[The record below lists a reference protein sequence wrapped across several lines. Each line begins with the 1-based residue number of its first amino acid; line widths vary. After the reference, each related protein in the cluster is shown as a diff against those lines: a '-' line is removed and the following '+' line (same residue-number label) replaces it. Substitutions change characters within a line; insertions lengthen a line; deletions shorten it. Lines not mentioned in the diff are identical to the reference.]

1 MAEGSDAITGKFDF
15 YDVLGYL
22 VPGLVLV
29 GLLSLPFG
37 VIKGSWPSTTLTSAV
52 LYLVGAHILGHIL
65 QGFLRAW
72 EIVPEIRDDNG
83 KLRAPSSAL
92 LDESPKSLAPAV
104 RAKIRKL
111 ANRYWEIPQTPGVN
125 DGSWADVPDPERAAA
140 FLQARN
146 LLLQAK
152 KQSYFEQFEG
162 KYALMGG
169 MAACLLVAA
178 VYYAGWALGLAP
190 SGSRSC
196 ADWLGH
202 ALAPYL
208 VFFGIYCVVVQALSG
223 RRVSPATQKVVN
235 LVLLLSLAFGAFVGG
250 FVVGSVPDKPQE
262 AQKASQTEKA
272 AEAQKGALTSCA
284 VCCVNKC
291 ESSEDNK
298 ASSGLQIQYKAS
310 FMLILALVAFAAGVR
325 SYGAYKA
332 FATEFAKGAWRD
344 FANYDVLSDSD
355 NKGGGGGAGGAA
367 PGGTA
372 GAPVGGTAGGTPAK
386 GTA

>member
-1 MAEGSDAITGKFDF
+1 MAESSDAITGKFDF

-37 VIKGSWPSTTLTSAV
+37 LIKGNWPSTSVTSAV

-65 QGFLRAW
+65 QGFLRVW
-72 EIVPEIRDDNG
+72 EIVPKIRDDNG
-83 KLRAPSSAL
+83 KLRAPSSVL
-92 LDESPKSLAPAV
+92 LDQSPKSLAPAV

-111 ANRYWEIPQTPGVN
+111 TNKYWEIPKTPGVN
-125 DGSWADVPDPERAAA
+125 DGSWDDVPDLDRTAA

-152 KQSYFEQFEG
+152 KQSYFEQFQG

-169 MAACLLVAA
+169 MAAGLAVASE
-178 VYYAGWALGLAP
+178 YYAGWAFALIPSDWIAQVAKYGPYVLAGFLVVVVVCLGLMQN
-190 SGSRSC
+190 SR
-196 ADWLGH
+196 
-202 ALAPYL
+202 
-208 VFFGIYCVVVQALSG
+208 V
-223 RRVSPATQKVVN
+223 
-235 LVLLLSLAFGAFVGG
+235 VLLLLLVGAFLGG
-250 FVVGSVPDKPQE
+250 FAAANTSPEPPQTH
-262 AQKASQTEKA
+262 QSTET
-272 AEAQKGALTSCA
+272 QKGAGAVCA
-284 VCCVNKC
+284 VCCDGKSEGNG
-291 ESSEDNK
+291 SSSASQALNIEHK
-298 ASSGLQIQYKAS
+298 AT
-310 FMLILALVAFAAGVR
+310 FMLILALVAFGTGLR
-325 SYGAYKA
+325 CYGTYKT

-355 NKGGGGGAGGAA
+355 NKGGGGGGTA

-372 GAPVGGTAGGTPAK
+372 GGAPPAGTTRAPAGGTAGGTPAK